1 MIFNRDISI
10 RSIKLLDIGYIT
22 ILYFIIGIAMVK
34 VCDMYFGKY
43 DEEREKKKSSL
54 RRGLECIAIMW
65 LFGIVIYLVR
75 NITELIPS
83 PFNGIAGFDHMRVK
97 ELKDATIFT
106 FVFLHFQDFFSE
118 KFKSYYHLI
127 A

>member
-1 MIFNRDISI
+1 MKLDKDLSI

-22 ILYFIIGIAMVK
+22 VIYFIIGIAMVK
-34 VCDMYFGKY
+34 LCDIFFGKY

-83 PFNGIAGFDHMRVK
+83 PFDGIRGFDHMRVK

-106 FVFLHFQDFFSE
+106 FVFLHFQEFFSE
-118 KFKSYYHLI
+118 KFKSYYQLI
-127 A
+127 V